1 MGLHF
6 HHWTDYNGA
15 AFSPLDW
22 LYWGYI
28 FTTWK
33 TIMGLHFRHWTRKC
47 IFLTALH
54 GYLVKSCYM
63 IVYISWWSFRQV
75 VQCTLK
81 TFGFILQR
89 EKLPGVW
96 IKTQSYVFWMTNWVL
111 PTSMNILAQWKI
123 NKQIKWN
130 YFYPYHVFDDLM
142 LSGPCCCC
150 EILYRRSLLH
160 DRWLLRLAYHIELV
174 RPRLWKL
181 PWVEVNHVCRMCDWL
196 TPFVP
201 KLNNGISFQSGC

>member
-1 MGLHF
+1 MYIPYCPTRL
-6 HHWTDYNGA
+6 
-15 AFSPLDW
+15 FSKEL
-22 LYWGYI
+22 LYYS
-28 FTTWK
+28 
-33 TIMGLHFRHWTRKC
+33 LYQ
-47 IFLTALH
+47 L
-54 GYLVKSCYM
+54 M
-63 IVYISWWSFRQV
+63 IVPTGCLV
-75 VQCTLK
+75 HLK
-81 TFGFILQR
+81 N
-89 EKLPGVW
+89 VW
-96 IKTQSYVFWMTNWVL
+96 IHPPKREITWGLNKTQSYVFWMTNWVL
-111 PTSMNILAQWKI
+111 PASMNILAQWKI

-142 LSGPCCCC
+142 SSGPCCCC

>member
-54 GYLVKSCYM
+54 SYLVKSCYM
-63 IVYISWWSFRQV
+63 IVYISWWSFRQ
-75 VQCTLK
+75 TN
-81 TFGFILQR
+81 
-89 EKLPGVW
+89 KLNET
-96 IKTQSYVFWMTNWVL
+96 I
-111 PTSMNILAQWKI
+111 
-123 NKQIKWN
+123 
-130 YFYPYHVFDDLM
+130 FYPYHVFDDLM